1 MSSSESVE
9 YMSDSNDD
17 NENNLKGLKLNKEQ
31 EILNIRRISARNIGK
46 LSQHISNLIDKYS
59 DESSSEVIDDPLRVF
74 DEMSDLSGKV
84 KQEWDTYY
92 KKLKEIEIKFKP
104 DEDEFREA
112 YMSMMT
118 EAFSDELEDLRHGR
132 IRTEKKKNVPDILQ
146 QENIV
151 MPDDFTQEGSN
162 NSTANTSNVQV
173 DVLVHL
179 LGHGMYRWT
188 DEEKRLLLEDMNNSG
203 EENMDIDE
211 LTPHER
217 RRLAAFGETK

>member
-9 YMSDSNDD
+9 YTSDSNDD
-17 NENNLKGLKLNKEQ
+17 NTINLKGLKLNKEQ
-31 EILNIRRISARNIGK
+31 EILNIRRASAQNIGK

-59 DESSSEVIDDPLRVF
+59 DESSSDVLDDPLRVF
-74 DEMSDLSGKV
+74 DEMSDLSGKI

-92 KKLKEIEIKFKP
+92 SKLKEIEIKFKP

-118 EAFSDELEDLRHGR
+118 EAFSDELEDIRKGK
-132 IRTEKKKNVPDILQ
+132 IRTKKKNNVPDILQ

-151 MPDDFTQEGSN
+151 MPDDFTQEGS
-162 NSTANTSNVQV
+162 SDCTANTSNVQV

-179 LGHGMYRWT
+179 LGHGMDRWT
-188 DEEKRLLLEDMNNSG
+188 DEEKMLLLEDMSTND

-217 RRLAAFGETK
+217 RKLATFGATK